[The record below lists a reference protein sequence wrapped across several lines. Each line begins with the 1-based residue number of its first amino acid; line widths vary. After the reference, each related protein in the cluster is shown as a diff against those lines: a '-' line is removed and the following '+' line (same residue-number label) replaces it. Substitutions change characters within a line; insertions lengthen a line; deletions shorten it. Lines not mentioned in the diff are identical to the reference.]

1 MPFTAIYDAC
11 VLYPFQVRDI
21 LMVAAMTR
29 LFSVYWTDAILD
41 ECTKNLIRNKKTN
54 HSNMQR
60 LVADMKALFPYATIA
75 LNDYE
80 QLIQAMTNHPKDRHV
95 LAAAV
100 SKNVNVIVTNN
111 VKDFPIASLRPFFI
125 EAQTPDTFVSH
136 VIDLAPEIF
145 IRHFIKNNESRRTYA
160 KNNKKLIYS
169 DKELAEQL
177 AMASTNMPETSR
189 YLLELLT

>member
-1 MPFTAIYDAC
+1 MPFNAIYDAC

-29 LFSVYWTDAILD
+29 LFTVYWTDAILD
-41 ECTKNLIRNKKTN
+41 ECTHNLIRDKRAS

-60 LVADMKALFPYATIA
+60 LVADMKRLFPYATIEP
-75 LNDYE
+75 NDYE
-80 QLIQAMTNHPKDRHV
+80 QLIPAMTNHPKDRHV

-111 VKDFPIASLRPFFI
+111 VRDFPDTSLRPYFI
-125 EAQTPDTFVSH
+125 EVQTPDTFVSH

-145 IRHFIKNNESRRTYA
+145 IRHFIENNELRRTYA
-160 KNNKKLIYS
+160 KNNNKPIYS

-177 AMASTNMPETSR
+177 AIASTNMPNTSS
-189 YLLELLT
+189 YLLELLA